1 LTRQKGFVIG
11 LKEDKKKGGDM
22 SGVFGIVSNHH
33 CADLLLYGTDYH
45 SHMGTE
51 YGGMAV
57 LGKQFHRSIHDIRKS
72 QFKSKFF
79 DDYKMMKGHL
89 GIGVISDRD
98 PQPLII
104 GSRFGNF
111 AIATA
116 GLIENVDELA
126 SELLQEGETF
136 GEMSSGGINSVELVA
151 KLITKGRTL
160 LEGIEGVYDRING
173 SASILLLKKEG
184 IYAARD
190 RLGRT
195 PLVIGEREGNY
206 AIAMET
212 CSFLNLGFKIK
223 KYLAPGEI
231 VFIGSKGLVEKS
243 PGNKKNQICAFLWI
257 YTGYPASNYE
267 GISVEL
273 VRERC
278 GRALAR
284 EDGVKA
290 DLVAGVP
297 DSGVGHAIGYSMESG
312 LPYRRPLVKYTPGYG
327 RSYTPPSQEIRDL
340 VATMKLIPIGPVIH
354 GNRIVLC
361 EDSIVRGTQ
370 LKNYT
375 VKKLWECG
383 ATGVHI
389 RPACPPLMFPCR
401 FALSTRSMEELAAR
415 KAIRALE
422 GRDIEDVREYINHR
436 SKKYHRM
443 VDWIRKELGATTLRY
458 QKIEDMVEAIGL
470 PREKLCL
477 YCWTGDHD
485 IA

>member
-1 LTRQKGFVIG
+1 
-11 LKEDKKKGGDM
+11 M
-22 SGVFGIVSNHH
+22 SGIFGIVSKKN
-33 CADLLLYGTDYH
+33 CADMLLYGTDYH

-57 LGKQFHRSIHDIRKS
+57 MGRQFHRSIHDISKS
-72 QFKSKFF
+72 QFKSKFY
-79 DDYKMMKGHL
+79 DDYKAMKGPM

-111 AIATA
+111 AIVVA
-116 GLIENVDELA
+116 GLTENVNELG
-126 SELLQEGETF
+126 SELLKDGETF
-136 GEMSSGGINSVELVA
+136 GEMSSRGINSVELIA
-151 KLITKGRTL
+151 KLITRGPTL
-160 LEGIEGVYDRING
+160 LEGIEGVYDRIKG

-195 PLVIGEREGNY
+195 PLVIGEKDGEY
-206 AIAMET
+206 AIATET
-212 CSFLNLGFKIK
+212 CSFLNLGFRIK
-223 KYLAPGEI
+223 KYLNPGEI
-231 VFIGSKGLVEKS
+231 VFIGKSGLEEKAL
-243 PGNKKNQICAFLWI
+243 GKKMNQICAFLWI
-257 YTGYPASNYE
+257 YTGYPASSYE

-278 GRALAR
+278 GRSLAKND
-284 EDGVKA
+284 EVKA

-297 DSGVGHAIGYSMESG
+297 DSGVGHAIGYAMQSG
-312 LPYRRPLVKYTPGYG
+312 FPYRRPLVKYTPGYG
-327 RSYTPPSQEIRDL
+327 RSYTPPSQEMRDL
-340 VATMKLIPIGPVIH
+340 VATMKLIPVKEVIC

-370 LKNYT
+370 LKNFT
-375 VKKLWECG
+375 IKKLWECG
-383 ATGVHI
+383 AKEVHI

-401 FALSTRSMEELAAR
+401 FALSTRSIGELVAR

-422 GRDIEDVREYINHR
+422 GKDIKDVSEYIDQR
-436 SKKYHRM
+436 SKKYKRM
-443 VDWIRKELGATTLRY
+443 VDWIGKDLGATTLKY

-470 PREKLCL
+470 SREKLCL
-477 YCWTGDHD
+477 CCWTGDYD
-485 IA
+485 I

>member
-1 LTRQKGFVIG
+1 
-11 LKEDKKKGGDM
+11 M
-22 SGVFGIVSNHH
+22 
-33 CADLLLYGTDYH
+33 LLYGTDYH
-45 SHMGTE
+45 SHMVTE
-51 YGGMAV
+51 YGGMSV
-57 LGKQFHRSIHDIRKS
+57 FGKQFYRSIHDISKS

-79 DDYKMMKGHL
+79 DEYKEMKGRT

-104 GSRFGNF
+104 GSKFGTF
-111 AIATA
+111 AIVVA
-116 GLIENVDELA
+116 GLIENVEELGA
-126 SELLQEGETF
+126 ELLREGETF
-136 GEMSSGGINSVELVA
+136 GEMSHGGMNSVELVA
-151 KLITKGRTL
+151 KLITRGRTL
-160 LEGIEGVYDRING
+160 LEGIEGVYDRIKG

-195 PLVIGEREGNY
+195 PLVIGEKNGEY
-206 AIAMET
+206 AIATET
-212 CSFLNLGFKIK
+212 CSFLNLGFRIK
-223 KYLAPGEI
+223 KYLDPGEVI
-231 VFIGSKGLVEKS
+231 FIGKSGLEEKTL
-243 PGNKKNQICAFLWI
+243 GKKRNQICSFLWI
-257 YTGYPASNYE
+257 YTGYPASSYE

-278 GRALAR
+278 GRSLAK
-284 EDGVKA
+284 DDHIKA

-297 DSGVGHAIGYSMESG
+297 DSGVGHAIGYAMESR

-340 VATMKLIPIGPVIH
+340 VATMKLIPVKEVIC

-370 LKNYT
+370 LKNFT
-375 VKKLWECG
+375 IKKLKECG
-383 ATGVHI
+383 AKEVHI

-401 FALSTRSMEELAAR
+401 FALSTRSIDELAAR

-422 GRDIEDVREYINHR
+422 GKNIEDVREYIDQG
-436 SKKYHRM
+436 SKKYKRM
-443 VDWIRKELGATTLRY
+443 VDWIAKELGVTTLKY
-458 QKIEDMVEAIGL
+458 QKIEDMVKAIGL

-477 YCWTGDHD
+477 YCWIGDYDPPHPSPLPRGER
-485 IA
+485 AG

>member
-1 LTRQKGFVIG
+1 
-11 LKEDKKKGGDM
+11 M
-22 SGVFGIVSNHH
+22 
-33 CADLLLYGTDYH
+33 LLYGIDYH

-57 LGKQFHRSIHDIRKS
+57 FGKQFYRSIHDISKS

-79 DDYKMMKGHL
+79 DEYKEMKGRI

-104 GSRFGNF
+104 GSKFGTF
-111 AIATA
+111 AIVIA
-116 GLIENVDELA
+116 GLIENVEELG
-126 SELLQEGETF
+126 SELLKEGETF
-136 GEMSSGGINSVELVA
+136 GEMSHGGMNSVELVA
-151 KLITKGRTL
+151 KLITRGRTL
-160 LEGIEGVYDRING
+160 LEGIEGVYARIKG

-195 PLVIGEREGNY
+195 PLVIGEKNGEY
-206 AIAMET
+206 AIATET
-212 CSFLNLGFKIK
+212 CSFLNLGFRIK
-223 KYLAPGEI
+223 KYLDPGEVI
-231 VFIGSKGLVEKS
+231 FMGKSGLEEKAL
-243 PGNKKNQICAFLWI
+243 GQNKNQICSFLWI
-257 YTGYPASNYE
+257 YTGYPASSYE

-278 GRALAR
+278 GKSLAKG
-284 EDGVKA
+284 DKIKA

-297 DSGVGHAIGYSMESG
+297 DSGVGHAIGYAMESR

-340 VATMKLIPIGPVIH
+340 VATMKLIPVKEVIC

-370 LKNYT
+370 LKNFT
-375 VKKLWECG
+375 IKKLKECG
-383 ATGVHI
+383 AKEVHI

-401 FALSTRSMEELAAR
+401 FALSTRSIGELAAR

-422 GRDIEDVREYINHR
+422 GKDIKDVREYIDQG
-436 SKKYHRM
+436 SKKYKQM
-443 VDWIRKELGATTLRY
+443 VDWIGKELGVTTLKY

-477 YCWTGDHD
+477 YCWVGDYD
-485 IA
+485 TA

>member
-1 LTRQKGFVIG
+1 
-11 LKEDKKKGGDM
+11 M
-22 SGVFGIVSNHH
+22 SGVFGIVSKKN
-33 CADLLLYGTDYH
+33 CADRLLYGTDYH
-45 SHMGTE
+45 SHMGTQ

-57 LGKQFHRSIHDIRKS
+57 LGKQFYRSIHDISKS

-79 DDYKMMKGHL
+79 EDHKEMKGNL

-104 GSRFGNF
+104 GSKFGTF
-111 AIATA
+111 AIAAA
-116 GLIENVDELA
+116 GLVENVDGLA
-126 SELLQEGETF
+126 SELFKDGETF
-136 GEMSSGGINSVELVA
+136 GEMSSGGINSVELMA
-151 KLITKGRTL
+151 KLITRGRTL
-160 LEGIEGVYDRING
+160 TEGIEEVYDRIKG
-173 SASILLLKKEG
+173 SASILLLMKDG

-195 PLVIGEREGNY
+195 PLVIGKRDEEY
-206 AIAMET
+206 VIATET
-212 CSFLNLGFKIK
+212 CSFLNLGFRIK
-223 KYLAPGEI
+223 KYLTPGEI
-231 VFIGSKGLVEKS
+231 VLIGRSGFEEKS
-243 PGNKKNQICAFLWI
+243 AGKKTNQICAFLWI
-257 YTGYPASNYE
+257 YTGYPASSYE

-278 GRALAR
+278 GRLLAKN
-284 EDGVKA
+284 DDVKA

-297 DSGVGHAIGYSMESG
+297 DSGVGHAIGYAMESG

-340 VATMKLIPIGPVIH
+340 VATMKLIPIKEVVC
-354 GNRIVLC
+354 GNRVILC

-383 ATGVHI
+383 AKEVHI

-401 FALSTRSMEELAAR
+401 FALSTRSIEELAAR
-415 KAIRALE
+415 KAIHALE
-422 GRDIEDVREYINHR
+422 EKYIEDVREYIDYR
-436 SKKYHRM
+436 SKKYQQM
-443 VDWIRKELGATTLRY
+443 VEWIRKELGATTLRY

-477 YCWTGDHD
+477 YCWTGD
-485 IA
+485 

>member
-1 LTRQKGFVIG
+1 
-11 LKEDKKKGGDM
+11 M
-22 SGVFGIVSNHH
+22 SGIFGIVSKKN
-33 CADLLLYGTDYH
+33 CSDILLYGTDYH

-57 LGKQFHRSIHDIRKS
+57 LGKQFHHSIHDISKS

-79 DDYKMMKGHL
+79 DDYKGMKGHM

-104 GSRFGNF
+104 GSKFGNF

-116 GLIENVDELA
+116 GLIENVNELA
-126 SELLQEGETF
+126 AELLQEGETF

-151 KLITKGRTL
+151 KLINRGRTL
-160 LEGIEGVYDRING
+160 PEGIERVYDRIRG
-173 SASILLLKKEG
+173 SVSILLLKKEG

-195 PLVIGEREGNY
+195 PLVIGERDGEY
-206 AIAMET
+206 AIATEN
-212 CSFLNLGFKIK
+212 CSFLNLGFRIK
-223 KYLAPGEI
+223 KYLTPGE
-231 VFIGSKGLVEKS
+231 VVLVGESGLEQKS
-243 PGNKKNQICAFLWI
+243 TGKTANQICAFLWI
-257 YTGYPASNYE
+257 YAGYPASSYE

-278 GRALAR
+278 GSFLAKN
-284 EDGVKA
+284 DDVKA

-297 DSGVGHAIGYSMESG
+297 DSGVGHAIGYAMESG

-340 VATMKLIPIGPVIH
+340 VATMKLIAIKEVIC
-354 GNRIVLC
+354 GNRIILC

-375 VKKLWECG
+375 IKKLMDCG
-383 ATGVHI
+383 AKEVHV

-401 FALSTRSMEELAAR
+401 FALSTRSIQELAAR

-422 GRDIEDVREYINHR
+422 GKDIEDVREYIDHR
-436 SKKYHRM
+436 SKKYQEM
-443 VDWIRKELGATTLRY
+443 VEWIQKELGVTTLRY
-458 QKIEDMVEAIGL
+458 QKIDDMVRAIGL
-470 PREKLCL
+470 PKEKLCL
-477 YCWTGDHD
+477 YCWIGDYPTV
-485 IA
+485 

>member
-1 LTRQKGFVIG
+1 
-11 LKEDKKKGGDM
+11 M
-22 SGVFGIVSNHH
+22 SGIFGIVSKKN
-33 CADLLLYGTDYH
+33 CADTLLYGTDYH

-57 LGKQFHRSIHDIRKS
+57 FGKRFYRSIHDISKS

-79 DDYKMMKGHL
+79 DEYKEMKGNL

-104 GSRFGNF
+104 GSKFGAF
-111 AIATA
+111 AIVVA
-116 GLIENVDELA
+116 GLVENVNELA
-126 SELLQEGETF
+126 LELLREGETF

-151 KLITKGRTL
+151 KLITRGKTL
-160 LEGIEGVYDRING
+160 PEGIEGTYDKIRG
-173 SASILLLKKEG
+173 SASILLLKKNG

-195 PLVIGEREGNY
+195 PLVVGEKEGEY
-206 AIAMET
+206 AIATET
-212 CSFLNLGFKIK
+212 CSFINLGFRIS
-223 KYLAPGEI
+223 KYLTPGEI
-231 VFIGSKGLVEKS
+231 VFMGRSGLEGKS
-243 PGNKKNQICAFLWI
+243 AGKKKNQICAFLWI
-257 YTGYPASNYE
+257 YTGYPASSYE

-278 GRALAR
+278 GKSLAR
-284 EDGVKA
+284 DDNIRA

-297 DSGVGHAIGYSMESG
+297 DSGVGHAIGYAIESG
-312 LPYRRPLVKYTPGYG
+312 LPYRRPLVKYSAGYG

-340 VATMKLIPIGPVIH
+340 VATMKLIPVEEVIR
-354 GNRIVLC
+354 GNRIILC

-375 VKKLWECG
+375 IKKLKEGG
-383 ATGVHI
+383 AKEVHI

-401 FALSTRSMEELAAR
+401 FALSTRSAEELAAR

-422 GRDIEDVREYINHR
+422 GGDIEDIREYIDPR
-436 SKKYHRM
+436 SRKYHQM
-443 VDWIRKELGATTLRY
+443 VEWIRKELGVTTLRY
-458 QKIEDMVEAIGL
+458 QEIDAMVEAIGL
-470 PREKLCL
+470 PPEKLCL
-477 YCWTGDHD
+477 YCWRGDHGT
-485 IA
+485 

>member
-1 LTRQKGFVIG
+1 
-11 LKEDKKKGGDM
+11 M
-22 SGVFGIVSNHH
+22 SGIFGIVSKKN
-33 CADLLLYGTDYH
+33 CADILLYGTDYH

-57 LGKQFHRSIHDIRKS
+57 LGEKFFRSIHDISKT

-79 DDYKMMKGHL
+79 DDYKEMKGRM

-98 PQPLII
+98 PQPMII
-104 GSRFGNF
+104 GSKFGNF
-111 AIATA
+111 ALVTA
-116 GLIENVDELA
+116 GLVENVDELA
-126 SELLQEGETF
+126 FDLLREGDTF

-151 KLITKGRTL
+151 KLITKGGTL
-160 LEGIEGVYDRING
+160 LEGIERVYDRIQG
-173 SASILLLKKEG
+173 SASILILKKEG

-195 PLVIGEREGNY
+195 PLVIGEKDGDY
-206 AIAMET
+206 AVATET
-212 CSFLNLGFKIK
+212 SSFLNLGFKIK

-231 VFIGSKGLVEKS
+231 VLMGKTGLVEKS
-243 PGNKKNQICAFLWI
+243 AGGKANQICSFLWI
-257 YTGYPASNYE
+257 YTGYPASSYE

-284 EDGVKA
+284 NDRVEA

-297 DSGVGHAIGYSMESG
+297 DSGVGHAIGYSMESR

-327 RSYTPPSQEIRDL
+327 RSYTPPSQEMRDL
-340 VATMKLIPIGPVIH
+340 VATMKLIPIGDVIR
-354 GNRIVLC
+354 GNRIILC

-375 VKKLWECG
+375 IKKLRDCG
-383 ATGVHI
+383 AKEVHV

-401 FALSTRSMEELAAR
+401 FALSTRSVEELAAR
-415 KAIRALE
+415 KAIKALE
-422 GRDIEDVREYINHR
+422 GKETGDVREYIDHR
-436 SKKYHRM
+436 SKKYQKM
-443 VDWIRKELGATTLRY
+443 VDWIGKELGVTTLRY
-458 QKIEDMVEAIGL
+458 QRIEDMVEAIGL
-470 PREKLCL
+470 PWEKLCL
-477 YCWTGDHD
+477 HCWVGDKKD
-485 IA
+485 